1 MTGPITRPQRIV
13 RERSTVS
20 ADSAPPTTSLAWVS
34 PSRFGRAPLGAF
46 WKRLGALALVAVLA
60 IAIALAVGSR
70 GPLARVAALS
80 APGTGDAVAIVAPED
95 TVASAVT
102 DTVAGTALAES
113 ASTVA
118 ATEPSTATAPQ
129 ALPELKTAG
138 VAVNAAAVPQNR
150 SGSSTAATKSVCTK
164 TYKVVVRDYWI
175 LIANTTKVSLSS
187 LLAANKATTKTALY
201 AGRTVCLPAN
211 ASTPAIAKSTPTT
224 VKAATVKAAT
234 VRPAPTKAPATTVKA
249 TAPPAK
255 TTPTTAASPPP
266 APAPSRSYSAAEVE
280 QIIRDV
286 WPDNLEDHAV
296 AIAKRESNLQPTA
309 RNYCCIGLFQIY
321 WSVHKSWLTA
331 AGVTSAEQLLDPRVN
346 AGAAYFLY
354 LRNGGWGPWGG

>member
-1 MTGPITRPQRIV
+1 MNIEVEQDYGFWDDHRSISMTGPITRPQRIV

-224 VKAATVKAAT
+224 VKA
-234 VRPAPTKAPATTVKA
+234 

-331 AGVTSAEQLLDPRVN
+331 AGVTSAEQLLDPQVN

>member
-13 RERSTVS
+13 RRHSTEATMSTDSTCSASSAIALPEASGHRLRRS
-20 ADSAPPTTSLAWVS
+20 
-34 PSRFGRAPLGAF
+34 PLGPF
-46 WKRLGALALVAVLA
+46 WKRLGALGLVAVLA

-70 GPLARVAALS
+70 GPLVRVAALS
-80 APGTGDAVAIVAPED
+80 APASGDAVAIALPED
-95 TVASAVT
+95 TVANTAAAAGET
-102 DTVAGTALAES
+102 TVDATVPLNP
-113 ASTVA
+113 ASTVGAAEASVTSAAAPQVLPEMRTGRVGINA
-118 ATEPSTATAPQ
+118 AT
-129 ALPELKTAG
+129 
-138 VAVNAAAVPQNR
+138 VPQNR
-150 SGSSTAATKSVCTK
+150 SVSSTASTKSVCAK

-175 LIANTTKVSLSS
+175 LIAKKTNVSLAS

-201 AGRTVCLPAN
+201 AGRAVCLPAN
-211 ASTPAIAKSTPTT
+211 ASTPAFAQASPTT
-224 VKAATVKAAT
+224 VKAAAVKA
-234 VRPAPTKAPATTVKA
+234 PTTTVKA
-249 TAPPAK
+249 TPAAAP
-255 TTPTTAASPPP
+255 SP
-266 APAPSRSYSAAEVE
+266 APVSSPSYSASEVE

-286 WPDNLEDHAV
+286 WPDNLEDQAV

-331 AGVTSAEQLLDPRVN
+331 VGVSSAEQLLDPRVN